1 MMRAHIRAA
10 AVLSA
15 LLLFPLAGL
24 AADNLKITD
33 VWARATPPGAPAS
46 AAYFRVTTDGPGD
59 KLVGVSSPVA
69 GKAMLHRSV
78 ESDGQVSMEHV
89 HDVPLSADNPIVF
102 RPRGYHVML
111 MQLRRP
117 LEAGKEFPMTLTF
130 EKAGDVE
137 VTVTVK
143 PLGTTMED
151 MQHGRGGHGD

>member
-1 MMRAHIRAA
+1 MMRAHVRAV

-15 LLLFPLAGL
+15 LLLLPLVGL
-24 AADNLKITD
+24 AADQLQITD

-46 AAYFRVTTDGPGD
+46 AAYFRVTTDGPED

-78 ESDGQVSMEHV
+78 ESDGQVSMV
-89 HDVPLSADNPIVF
+89 HIDAVPLSADNPIVF

-111 MQLRRP
+111 MQLRQP
-117 LEAGKEFPMTLTF
+117 LEAGHEFPMTLSF
-130 EKAGDVE
+130 EKAGDVQ

-143 PLGTTMED
+143 PIGTTMDD
-151 MQHGRGGHGD
+151 MKQGHAGHGD